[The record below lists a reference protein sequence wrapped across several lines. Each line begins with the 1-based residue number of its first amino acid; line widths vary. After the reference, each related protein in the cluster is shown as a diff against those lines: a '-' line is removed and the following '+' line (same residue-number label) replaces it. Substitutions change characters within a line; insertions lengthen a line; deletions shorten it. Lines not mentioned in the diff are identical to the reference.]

1 MNGGSDES
9 ILFKEVRLPLVL
21 QNFIKLSAMKI
32 ITARAVVGKKWND
45 HSPPPFVLSSLWVLF
60 IVYVYSQCGTVDDK
74 SVLHIALQD
83 SLIGDIYLVGGDQL
97 NVAGDAVPATEIQHV
112 LCLLDT
118 YKHKAKILST
128 KQKLKDHDSFTAD
141 EGAADGLAATDQGKV
156 SEGHRFDYPSHQD
169 DLAVCHDKA
178 RSTLQ

>member
-1 MNGGSDES
+1 M
-9 ILFKEVRLPLVL
+9 
-21 QNFIKLSAMKI
+21 
-32 ITARAVVGKKWND
+32 VGKKWND
-45 HSPPPFVLSSLWVLF
+45 HSPLPPLFSRHTVVLF
-60 IVYVYSQCGTVDDK
+60 TVSVYSQCGTVDDK

-97 NVAGDAVPATEIQHV
+97 NVAGDAVSATEIQHV

-128 KQKLKDHDSFTAD
+128 KQKLKDHDCSFTAD
-141 EGAADGLAATDQGKV
+141 ERAADGLAATDQGKV